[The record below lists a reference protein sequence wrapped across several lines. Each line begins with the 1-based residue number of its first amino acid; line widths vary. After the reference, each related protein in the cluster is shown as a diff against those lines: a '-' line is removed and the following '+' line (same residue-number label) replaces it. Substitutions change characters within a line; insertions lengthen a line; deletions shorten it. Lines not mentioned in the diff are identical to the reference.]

1 MASPVRRAPR
11 ARPRTRDPEEKRA
24 RVLDA
29 ARRLFAERGYAATT
43 TADVARR
50 ANVSEGILF
59 HHYGS
64 KEGLLEAVAADY
76 GRSLGAAMFAGAE
89 EADPDG
95 PPGAEPMLRR
105 AFAFVRDQGVL
116 ARLLLLTSDQGAQKT
131 IRHAS
136 RGEIVAAIERAL
148 ADPRGRA
155 TMRDMDTHI
164 AAELLFALVAEALT
178 QCFVR
183 GDGSREA
190 DYLREAVRCV
200 EGAVLRRDDPPLL
213 HEPSPKSEVRK

>member
-11 ARPRTRDPEEKRA
+11 ARTRTRDPEEKRA

-29 ARRLFAERGYAATT
+29 ARTLFAERGYAATT

-76 GRSLGAAMFAGAE
+76 GRALGAAMFAGAE

-105 AFAFVRDQGVL
+105 AFAFVREQGVL
-116 ARLLLLTSDQGAQKT
+116 A
-131 IRHAS
+131 
-136 RGEIVAAIERAL
+136 AA
-148 ADPRGRA
+148 PPPHVG
-155 TMRDMDTHI
+155 
-164 AAELLFALVAEALT
+164 
-178 QCFVR
+178 
-183 GDGSREA
+183 
-190 DYLREAVRCV
+190 
-200 EGAVLRRDDPPLL
+200 LRRAEDDPAR
-213 HEPSPKSEVRK
+213 EPRARSWPRSSARSPIRAGAT

>member
-1 MASPVRRAPR
+1 LASPLRRAPR
-11 ARPRTRDPEEKRA
+11 TRIRTRDPEEKRA
-24 RVLDA
+24 RVLAA
-29 ARRLFAERGYAATT
+29 ARTLFAERGYAATT

-50 ANVSEGILF
+50 AQVSEGILF

-76 GRSLGAAMFAGAE
+76 GRALGAAMFAGAE
-89 EADPDG
+89 EADPAG
-95 PPGAEPMLRR
+95 PPSAEAMLSR
-105 AFAFVRDQGVL
+105 AFAFVRDQGLL
-116 ARLLLLTSDQGAQKT
+116 ARLLLLTSDSNAHKT
-131 IRHAS
+131 VRQAS
-136 RGEIVAAIERAL
+136 RSEIVAAIERAL
-148 ADPRGRA
+148 ADPRGYGL
-155 TMRDMDTHI
+155 MRDMDTHI

-200 EGAVLRRDDPPLL
+200 EGAVLRRSDPQ
-213 HEPSPKSEVRK
+213 PSPEAR